1 MGDYLILDQAIDDAS
16 IRIWTC
22 FSDKKVNE
30 ILSKA
35 EAFQQLVES
44 EALNGQQ
51 WSKLPFW
58 GKVRDWIVPGE
69 NLDGSH
75 KGWFEYRKFPT
86 KIIKAAD
93 ATHELLKKTLDDG
106 FNIKI
111 DYTGA
116 TKEQIKA
123 ASSILMKLFDREFA
137 KAHAQAAVDAS
148 NIVGGAAAIVGNVV
162 GGPGAG
168 AAAGAAAK
176 GAVMDA
182 EKRLVVDKFN
192 DTVKG
197 TQYEDLTITKEDMG
211 YNWFDQLVAFVYAHP
226 YATAATVIAMVIV
239 WKNRVWIWDRL
250 KLGFN
255 NLWQGK
261 IIAKYQFKLVDGED
275 FSFEY
280 DLRFNKWRLL
290 YKNFKWKGNA
300 YPSESMVK
308 SFTRT
313 EHCKK
318 FIETCKKYI
327 DKWFDNEDQIRNIV
341 AVNKDPEFKNPAK
354 MILAVL
360 DDKDDILRTFT
371 QLEYKVG

>member
-44 EALNGQQ
+44 EALNGQE

-69 NLDGSH
+69 NFDGSH
-75 KGWFEYRKFPT
+75 KGWFEDRKFPT

-93 ATHELLKKTLDDG
+93 ATYELLKKTLDDG

-116 TKEQIKA
+116 TKEQSKA
-123 ASSILMKLFDREFA
+123 ASSILMKLFDREFT

-148 NIVGGAAAIVGNVV
+148 NVVGGAAAVGGNVV

-168 AAAGAAAK
+168 AAAGVAAK

-192 DTVKG
+192 NTVKG
-197 TQYEDLTITKEDMG
+197 T
-211 YNWFDQLVAFVYAHP
+211 
-226 YATAATVIAMVIV
+226 
-239 WKNRVWIWDRL
+239 
-250 KLGFN
+250 
-255 NLWQGK
+255 
-261 IIAKYQFKLVDGED
+261 
-275 FSFEY
+275 
-280 DLRFNKWRLL
+280 
-290 YKNFKWKGNA
+290 
-300 YPSESMVK
+300 
-308 SFTRT
+308 
-313 EHCKK
+313 
-318 FIETCKKYI
+318 
-327 DKWFDNEDQIRNIV
+327 
-341 AVNKDPEFKNPAK
+341 
-354 MILAVL
+354 
-360 DDKDDILRTFT
+360 
-371 QLEYKVG
+371 